1 MQTLKKPRWGG
12 RPRGFH
18 LDCAR
23 AQRMKSLLKRA
34 GCRSALEPG
43 CVYPNKGPRRDANAS
58 AARAP
63 RPVDG
68 RIDAA
73 SESKAGLHALPS
85 GEEKTVGK
93 LRFAWAV
100 RRKTVLSAQAAYQGG
115 ENPAKIRKQ
124 KRPRTYPDR
133 QPPTKMPPRSASSE
147 AFIDNP
153 QKSVYI
159 PRPARSAA
167 ICPCNS
173 RAAVAAASAKSRPD
187 EA

>member
-12 RPRGFH
+12 RPLGFH

-43 CVYPNKGPRRDANAS
+43 LLAANFFDCAR

-93 LRFAWAV
+93 LRIAWAV